1 MSDLLEEANESLRAL
16 VGAAAE
22 FRPDQFEAIE
32 ALVADHRRVLVVQRT
47 GWGKSAVYFVAT
59 HMLRARG
66 AGPTLLVSPLLSLMR
81 NQIEAGERGGV
92 RAARITSDNT
102 DDWEKIVADLDADRV
117 DLLLVS
123 PERFANPQFRDT
135 VLPDLAERIGLL
147 VIDEAHCIS
156 DWGHDF
162 RPDYRRIARILNL
175 LPSGVA
181 VLCTTAT
188 ANDRVVEDIVAQLGD
203 DLLVLRGA
211 LDRRSLALDVLHM
224 PAQAERLAWL
234 AQAIPM
240 LPGTGIVYALTIDDA
255 RRVAAWLAQHGIAA
269 RAYTGDDPLD
279 ARLEV
284 ESMLQRNELKC
295 VVATSAL
302 GMGYDKPDLAF
313 VVHFQMPGS
322 AIAYYQ
328 QVGRAGR
335 ALENAHAIAL
345 VGHEDRQIQDYFINT
360 AFPPRADAEQVMGI
374 LDEDE
379 WITARAIERDVNMRH
394 ARLENMLK
402 VLEVEGVV
410 ERNRG
415 KWRRTP
421 REWEY
426 PAARVEAVT
435 AARRAEQ
442 DRMSEYLSSSSCLM
456 EFLQRELNDPSAA
469 PCGRCSWCVGDHLLP
484 VEIDRELARE
494 AVKFLRGRSLTLEPR
509 KQWPDGKKIP
519 IEERA
524 EIGRVLSHYADG
536 GWGTQV
542 KEQREAGKYS
552 DDLAWALA
560 DLIAKQ
566 TFDPEIE
573 WVTCVPSLRSPALVH
588 DLAERVAAR
597 LRLPFAP
604 VVTKTRET
612 KPQREMSNSAQQH
625 ANVQDAFSIKEPVP

>member
-1 MSDLLEEANESLRAL
+1 
-16 VGAAAE
+16 
-22 FRPDQFEAIE
+22 
-32 ALVADHRRVLVVQRT
+32 
-47 GWGKSAVYFVAT
+47 
-59 HMLRARG
+59 
-66 AGPTLLVSPLLSLMR
+66 
-81 NQIEAGERGGV
+81 
-92 RAARITSDNT
+92 NT

-135 VLPDLAERIGLL
+135 VLPDLAARIGLL

-162 RPDYRRIARILNL
+162 RPDYRRIARFLNL
-175 LPSGVA
+175 LPGGVP

-188 ANDRVVEDIVAQLGD
+188 ANDRVVEDIVDQLGH

-224 PAQAERLAWL
+224 PSQAERLVWL
-234 AQAIPM
+234 AQTIPM

-313 VVHFQMPGS
+313 VIHFQMPGS

-335 ALENAHAIAL
+335 ALDNAHAIAL

-360 AFPPRADAEQVMGI
+360 AFPPRVEAEQVMGI

-379 WITARAIERDVNMRH
+379 WITTKAIERDVNMRH
-394 ARLENMLK
+394 TRLENMLK

-456 EFLQRELNDPSAA
+456 EFLQRELNDPSAT

-494 AVKFLRGRSLTLEPR
+494 AVKFLRGRSLMLEPR

-519 IEERA
+519 VDERA
-524 EIGRVLSHYADG
+524 ELGRVLSHYADG

-552 DDLAWALA
+552 DQLAWALA

-566 TFDPEIE
+566 TFDPEPE
-573 WVTCVPSLRSPALVH
+573 WVTSVPSLRAPALVH

-597 LRLPFAP
+597 LRLPFVP
-604 VVTKTRET
+604 VVTKSRET
-612 KPQREMSNSAQQH
+612 KPQREMSNSAQQC
-625 ANVQDAFSIKEPVP
+625 ANVKDAFSIKDPVAEGPVLLIDDLVDSAWTATTIAALLRQNGSGPVHPMLLAQSRSS

>member
-1 MSDLLEEANESLRAL
+1 
-16 VGAAAE
+16 
-22 FRPDQFEAIE
+22 
-32 ALVADHRRVLVVQRT
+32 
-47 GWGKSAVYFVAT
+47 
-59 HMLRARG
+59 
-66 AGPTLLVSPLLSLMR
+66 
-81 NQIEAGERGGV
+81 
-92 RAARITSDNT
+92 
-102 DDWEKIVADLDADRV
+102 
-117 DLLLVS
+117 
-123 PERFANPQFRDT
+123 
-135 VLPDLAERIGLL
+135 
-147 VIDEAHCIS
+147 
-156 DWGHDF
+156 
-162 RPDYRRIARILNL
+162 
-175 LPSGVA
+175 
-181 VLCTTAT
+181 
-188 ANDRVVEDIVAQLGD
+188 
-203 DLLVLRGA
+203 
-211 LDRRSLALDVLHM
+211 
-224 PAQAERLAWL
+224 L
-234 AQAIPM
+234 AQAIPT

-360 AFPPRADAEQVMGI
+360 AFPPRAEAEQVMGI

-494 AVKFLRGRSLTLEPR
+494 AVKFLRGRSLTFEPR

-519 IEERA
+519 AAERA

-566 TFDPEIE
+566 TFDPEPE
-573 WVTCVPSLRSPALVH
+573 WVTCVPSLRAPTLVH

-625 ANVQDAFSIKEPVP
+625 ANVQDAFSIKEPVPEGPVLLIDDLVDSAWTATVVAALLRQTGTGPVHPTLLAQY

>member
-1 MSDLLEEANESLRAL
+1 M
-16 VGAAAE
+16 
-22 FRPDQFEAIE
+22 
-32 ALVADHRRVLVVQRT
+32 
-47 GWGKSAVYFVAT
+47 
-59 HMLRARG
+59 
-66 AGPTLLVSPLLSLMR
+66 LVSPLLSLMR

-102 DDWEKIVADLDADRV
+102 DEWEKIVADLDADRV

-175 LPSGVA
+175 LPTGVP

-188 ANDRVVEDIVAQLGD
+188 ANDRVVDDVVSQLGD

-224 PAQAERLAWL
+224 PSQAERLAWL

-255 RRVAAWLAQHGIAA
+255 QRVAAWLARCGIVA
-269 RAYTGDDPLD
+269 RSYTGGDPLES
-279 ARLEV
+279 RLEV
-284 ESMLQRNELKC
+284 ESMLQQNKLKC

-313 VVHFQMPGS
+313 VIHFQMPGS

-335 ALENAHAIAL
+335 ALENADAIAL

-360 AFPPRADAEQVMGI
+360 AFPPRAEAEQVVAL

-379 WITARAIERDVNMRH
+379 WITPRAIEREVNMRH
-394 ARLENMLK
+394 TRLENMLK

-442 DRMSEYLSSSSCLM
+442 DRMSEYLSASSCLM

-469 PCGRCSWCVGDHLLP
+469 PCGRCSWCIGDHLLP

-494 AVKFLRGRSLTLEPR
+494 AVKFLQRPNLGPGTPQAVARRQEDPRRRARRGRAESCPTTPTAAGAPR
-509 KQWPDGKKIP
+509 SRSNARPASTRTSSPGPWPI
-519 IEERA
+519 
-524 EIGRVLSHYADG
+524 
-536 GWGTQV
+536 
-542 KEQREAGKYS
+542 
-552 DDLAWALA
+552 
-560 DLIAKQ
+560 
-566 TFDPEIE
+566 
-573 WVTCVPSLRSPALVH
+573 
-588 DLAERVAAR
+588 
-597 LRLPFAP
+597 
-604 VVTKTRET
+604 
-612 KPQREMSNSAQQH
+612 
-625 ANVQDAFSIKEPVP
+625 